1 MGRTLEAL
9 LEQEKPEVVAIA
21 KEKAASILLGLRLA
35 ELRKQAK
42 FTQSELASAL
52 GVRQPTIASMERE
65 GQDILLSS
73 LKKYVEAMGGKLS
86 LDVEMPDGRHMGF
99 NL

>member
-1 MGRTLEAL
+1 MGRTLEEL
-9 LEQEKPEVVAIA
+9 LEQEKPEVVALA
-21 KEKAASILLGLRLA
+21 KEKAAGLLLGIRLA

-42 FTQSELASAL
+42 FTQSEIAEVL
-52 GVRQPTIASMERE
+52 GVKQPTVASMERE

-86 LDVEMPDGRHMGF
+86 LDVEMPDGRHLGF
-99 NL
+99 NI

>member
-1 MGRTLEAL
+1 MGRTLEEL
-9 LEQEKPEVVAIA
+9 LEQEKPEIVAMA
-21 KEKAASILLGLRLA
+21 KEKAASMLLGIRLA

-42 FTQSELASAL
+42 FTQTEIAAAL
-52 GVRQPTIASMERE
+52 GVKQPTVASMERE

-73 LKKYVEAMGGKLS
+73 LRKYVEAMGGKLS
-86 LDVEMPDGRHMGF
+86 LNVELSDGRHLGF

>member
-1 MGRTLEAL
+1 MGRTLEEL
-9 LEQEKPEVVAIA
+9 LAQEKPEVVAMA
-21 KEKAASILLGLRLA
+21 KEKAASMLLGIRLA

-42 FTQSELASAL
+42 FTQTEIAEAL
-52 GVRQPTIASMERE
+52 GVKQPTVASMERE
-65 GQDILLSS
+65 GQDILLSR

-86 LDVEMPDGRHMGF
+86 LNVELSDGRHLGF

>member
-1 MGRTLEAL
+1 MGRTLEQL
-9 LEQEKPEVVAIA
+9 LEQEKPEVVAKA
-21 KEKAASILLGLRLA
+21 KEKAASMLLGIRLA

-42 FTQSELASAL
+42 FTQAEIAEVL
-52 GVRQPTIASMERE
+52 GVRQPTVASMERE
-65 GQDILLSS
+65 GQDVLLSS

-86 LDVEMPDGRHMGF
+86 MNVEMPDGRHLGF

>member
-86 LDVEMPDGRHMGF
+86 LDVEMPDGRDMGF